1 MTAYIIPAVIAIILA
16 IGLARRVDVFSEFME
31 GAFENLKTAIEIAP
45 ALIALILAVSV
56 FRASGASAL
65 LSQALAPFA
74 EKIGF
79 PAECIPLA
87 LIRPISGSGAL
98 AVYEGIL
105 SDYGADSFVGRVASV
120 LQGASETTFYTIA
133 VYFSVTKVR
142 KTRHT
147 LACSLSGDL
156 VCFIMSVLLVRLFM

>member
-1 MTAYIIPAVIAIILA
+1 MTAYIIPAVIALIL
-16 IGLARRVDVFSEFME
+16 ILGLVKKVDVFAEFTE
-31 GAFENLKTAIEIAP
+31 GAFENLKTSVKIAP

-56 FRASGASAL
+56 FRASGTSAI
-65 LSQALAPFA
+65 LSDALAPFA

-98 AVYEGIL
+98 AVYEGVL
-105 SDYGADSFVGRVASV
+105 SDHGPDSFAGRVASV

-133 VYFSVTKVR
+133 VYYSVTKVR

-147 LACSLSGDL
+147 LACSLSGDIT
-156 VCFIMSVLLVRLFM
+156 CFILSVLLVRILM